1 MTVGSTVLLRRRMPQ
16 LKPADIGAMVIFLLM
31 VVGIGV
37 RSVSFTPMSGVDEIQ
52 HYDVIRQYGELRTP
66 GYGATMLP
74 ESILVATCRGI
85 DSADLSPVDPPLFFG
100 VCDPLVPLEQ
110 VPEFGKSYEAGQP
123 PLYFAVSAVFDRV
136 LRQVG
141 IDGDNVVVLR
151 LFNVLWA
158 AVALAAVW
166 LVLRARVPSAV
177 GLLAMAAFFLNPATF
192 ETFSAISNDP
202 AVVSV
207 GALLLA
213 WTVSFSSN
221 GSLHLRLGLAVGV
234 VAALTKS
241 TAVLPVMVA
250 CATALVWAGPPASSE
265 FRRRTVHAIAPG
277 IGWVVATFG
286 WSLWVIRNSSELPP
300 DTPPFSRLVD
310 DFWATLVGNLSPQIS
325 LRLEYAPLV
334 NSDSLAVYRLLG
346 FAVPIVTVAVG
357 AALLR
362 WRSVWNVFRRSGRD
376 GRWTPFELS
385 IVFPFVVAVA
395 TFAAGPFMAVL
406 SEIGSGVAHAMKPRF
421 ALGLMPML
429 LVAFALMSTPVE
441 RWKPA
446 ASGRLCG
453 PAFPLLVT
461 LLLVNLVAVCAYLFT
476 YL

>member
-1 MTVGSTVLLRRRMPQ
+1 LER
-16 LKPADIGAMVIFLLM
+16 ADIGAMVILLLM

-37 RSVSFTPMSGVDEIQ
+37 RSVSFAPMSGVDEIQ

-123 PLYFAVSAVFDRV
+123 PLYYAVGAVFDQI
-136 LRQVG
+136 LRQIG
-141 IDGDNVVVLR
+141 IHGDNVVALR

-158 AVALAAVW
+158 AVAFAAVW

-177 GLLAMAAFFLNPATF
+177 GLLAMAGFFLNPATF

-202 AVVSV
+202 AVVTV

-213 WTVSFSSN
+213 WTVTFSSN
-221 GSLHLRLGLAVGV
+221 GSRHLGLGLAVGV

-250 CATALVWAGPPASSE
+250 CATAMVWAGPPSSSE
-265 FRRRTVHAIAPG
+265 LRRRTLPALAPG
-277 IGWVVATFG
+277 IGWAAATLG
-286 WSLWVIRNSSELPP
+286 WSLWVIRNSTELPP
-300 DTPPFSRLVD
+300 DTPPFSRMVD
-310 DFWATLVGNLSPQIS
+310 DFWATLVGNLTPQIS
-325 LRLEYAPLV
+325 LRLEYAPLI
-334 NSDSLAVYRLLG
+334 NFDSLAVYRLLA
-346 FAVPIVTVAVG
+346 FAVPIVTIAVG

-362 WRSVWNVFRRSGRD
+362 WRSVWSLFRRSDRD
-376 GRWTPFELS
+376 GRWNPFELS
-385 IVFPFVVAVA
+385 IVFPFVVAVV
-395 TFAAGPFMAVL
+395 TFTSGPIIAVL
-406 SEIGSGVAHAMKPRF
+406 SEVGSGVAHAMKPRF

-441 RWKPA
+441 RLKVT
-446 ASGRLCG
+446 ASGRVCG
-453 PAFPLLVT
+453 PAFPLLLT
-461 LLLVNLVAVCAYLFT
+461 LLLVNLVGVFAYLFT
-476 YL
+476 YR